1 VLSKLVLC
9 ALLFL
14 SAFQL
19 PSVAQT
25 TSGKEKSPNPKA
37 ADSPPAKPGSVETRV
52 EQYLRNLYA
61 WGPTYEVKVGPSKPS
76 PIPDLLEVPVTV
88 SLGGQSDTA
97 VVYVSKTGNFLLRGD
112 LTDMSV
118 DPFADTR
125 SKLHVGNSPSMGPE
139 DAKVT
144 LIEFADFECPS
155 CRQLDLVLRDLLPQ
169 YPEVRLV
176 FKHYPLTDIHPWAMT
191 AAIASQ
197 CAYQQNPAAFWKM
210 HDAIF
215 DAQDVI
221 SPSNVWDK
229 LLDLAT
235 QQGLNAEAYRACMIN
250 PETASQVKASIE
262 EGHALTITA
271 TPTTFVNSR
280 RVVGPDKTLIEQYVK
295 FSLTNKHSIAYRTI
309 CVNGDVCLFG
319 WE

>member
-1 VLSKLVLC
+1 M
-9 ALLFL
+9 
-14 SAFQL
+14 
-19 PSVAQT
+19 
-25 TSGKEKSPNPKA
+25 
-37 ADSPPAKPGSVETRV
+37 RV

-61 WGPTYEVKVGPSKPS
+61 WGPAYDVKVGSSKPS

-88 SLGGQSDTA
+88 AMGGQSDTA
-97 VVYVSKTGNFLLRGD
+97 VVYVSKSGNFLLRGE

-118 DPFADTR
+118 DPFADIR

-155 CRQLDLVLRDLLPQ
+155 CRQLDLVLREFLPLH
-169 YPEVRLV
+169 PEVRLV

-197 CAYQQNPAAFWKM
+197 CAYQQSHAAFWKM

-229 LLDLAT
+229 MQDLAA
-235 QQGLNAEAYRACMIN
+235 QQGLNADAYRACMIN
-250 PETASQVKASIE
+250 PETASQVKSTID

-271 TPTTFVNSR
+271 TPTTFVNAR
-280 RVVGPDKTLIEQYVK
+280 RIIGPDKSLIQQYVT
-295 FSLTNKHSIAYRTI
+295 FIQSSY
-309 CVNGDVCLFG
+309 
-319 WE
+319 

>member
-1 VLSKLVLC
+1 VLRKLVLS
-9 ALLFL
+9 AILFL

-25 TSGKEKSPNPKA
+25 APGKEKSPTPKA
-37 ADSPPAKPGSVETRV
+37 ADSPAAKPGTVETRV

-61 WGPTYEVKVGPSKPS
+61 WGPTYDVKVGASKPS

-97 VVYVSKTGNFLLRGD
+97 VVYVSKTGNFLLRGE

-125 SKLHVGNSPSMGPE
+125 SKLHVGNSPSLGPE
-139 DAKVT
+139 DAKIT

-155 CRQLDLVLRDLLPQ
+155 CRQLDLVLRDLLPRH
-169 YPEVRLV
+169 PEVRLV

-197 CAYQQNPAAFWKM
+197 CAYQQNPAAFWKI

-215 DAQDVI
+215 DAQEVI

-229 LLDLAT
+229 MQDLAT
-235 QQGLNAEAYRACMIN
+235 RQGLNAEAYQACMIN
-250 PETASQVKASIE
+250 PEIATQVNASIE

-280 RVVGPDKTLIEQYVK
+280 RVVGPDKSLIEQYII
-295 FSLTNKHSIAYRTI
+295 FSQSVY
-309 CVNGDVCLFG
+309 
-319 WE
+319 